1 MGGTANTPSA
11 SVTVGLSIIESGLAG
26 TGAIGDFTLVGNPVE
41 TGVAGTGAIG
51 DATDIKLSGWGQ
63 STWGQGTW
71 GDG

>member
-1 MGGTANTPSA
+1 
-11 SVTVGLSIIESGLAG
+11 
-26 TGAIGDFTLVGNPVE
+26 NPVE